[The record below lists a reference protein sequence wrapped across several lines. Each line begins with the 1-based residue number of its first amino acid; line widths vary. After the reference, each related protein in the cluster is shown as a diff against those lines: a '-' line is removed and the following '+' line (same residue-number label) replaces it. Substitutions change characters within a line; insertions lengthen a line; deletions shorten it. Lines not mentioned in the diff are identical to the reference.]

1 MPALTQ
7 IGTSGIKDNA
17 ITTAKIVDGNV
28 TTAKVADNNV
38 TVGKLASSLDLSS
51 KTVTVPSTT
60 VTTHVTPTDLTP
72 VKQDLALV
80 AFDAIRAENRSA
92 LNMPNSFVD
101 QFEDDTGI
109 DTTTQSV
116 RDTTSEYFT
125 STTPAAYGTSWQTS
139 VQANWNTY
147 SGANSAGNGTLTHSS
162 SPDNDG
168 LMITAGASTELSFPA
183 NAPIEWSMTTS
194 NSSGYGPYFGFHQLS
209 LRPTDNSGNPRN
221 TAAWSNTTLG
231 YLSGSFLTRHGSNAP
246 ATNHFRGLGG
256 DWQNQFAALRG
267 NSNQNC
273 TYRRDIDGYFRVYD
287 GLEGSGNLLGT
298 STHSNQAALFLSWGG
313 TGSHAAAASN
323 VKFRIGTAPVLNAT
337 GNFTCVNQT
346 ASSSVSSMSIVV
358 MYENSSGT
366 AALNTDLVAQVS
378 ANGGTNF
385 TTVTLTAAPNLSSTI
400 KVAKCD
406 KVSVTAGTAPK
417 YKINFANQSSGVKE
431 TRVLGVALL
440 Y

>member
-1 MPALTQ
+1 MAIDR
-7 IGTSGIKDNA
+7 IGTSGIADDA
-17 ITTAKIVDGNV
+17 V
-28 TTAKVADNNV
+28 TTAKVADGDI

-51 KTVTVPSTT
+51 KTVTVPEGT

-72 VKQDLALV
+72 VKQDVALV
-80 AFDAIRAENRSA
+80 AFEQIRADNRTA
-92 LNMPNSFVD
+92 LNMPNTFVD

-109 DTTTQSV
+109 DTITQGG
-116 RDTTSEYFT
+116 RNTSEFVS

-147 SGANSAGNGTLTHSS
+147 SGANSAGNGTLSHGS

-183 NAPIEWSMTTS
+183 NAPIEWSMSTS
-194 NSSGYGPYFGFHQLS
+194 NSSGYGPYFGFHQLA
-209 LRPTDNSGNPRN
+209 LRPTDNNGNPRN
-221 TAAWSNTTLG
+221 TSTWSNTGLG
-231 YLSGSFLTRHGSNAP
+231 FLSGSFLTRHGSNAP
-246 ATNHFRGLGG
+246 ATNHFRGVGG
-256 DWQNQFAALRG
+256 DWQNQFAAFRT
-267 NSNQNC
+267 NSQNV
-273 TYRRDIDGYFRVYD
+273 TYVRDIDGYFRVYE
-287 GLEGSGNLLGT
+287 GLEKSGTLQGT
-298 STHSNQAALFLSWGG
+298 STHQNQSALFLSWGG
-313 TGSHAAAASN
+313 TGSHAAAAGD

-346 ASSSVSSMSIVV
+346 ASSSVSSMSIVI
-358 MYENSSGT
+358 MYEDSSGT

-378 ANGGTNF
+378 ANSGTDF
-385 TTVTLTAAPNLSSTI
+385 TTVTLAAAPNLSSTI

-406 KVSVTAGTAPK
+406 AVSVTAGTVPK

-431 TRVLGVALL
+431 TRILGVALL

>member
-1 MPALTQ
+1 MAIDT
-7 IGTSGIKDNA
+7 IGTNA
-17 ITTAKIVDGNV
+17 IANTAV
-28 TTAKVADNNV
+28 TDA
-38 TVGKLASSLDLSS
+38 KLAASLNLSS
-51 KTVTVPSTT
+51 KTVVVPSST

-72 VKQDLALV
+72 VKQDVALV
-80 AFDAIRAENRSA
+80 AFEQIRADNRTA
-92 LNMPNSFVD
+92 LNMPNTFVD
-101 QFEDDTGI
+101 QFEDDTGV

-125 STTPAAYGTSWQTS
+125 STTPAAYGSSWQTS

-194 NSSGYGPYFGFHQLS
+194 NSSGYGPYFGMHSLS

-221 TAAWSNTTLG
+221 NATWSNTGLG
-231 YLSGSFLTRHGSNAP
+231 FLSGSFLTRHGSNSP
-246 ATNHFRGLGG
+246 SINHFRGLGG

-273 TYRRDIDGYFRVYD
+273 TYRRDIDGYFRVYG
-287 GLEGSGNLLGT
+287 GLEGSGTLLGT
-298 STHSNQAALFLSWGG
+298 STHQNQSALFFSFGG

-358 MYENSSGT
+358 MYEDSSGT

-385 TTVTLTAAPNLSSTI
+385 TTVTLAAAPNLTSAI

-406 KVSVTAGTAPK
+406 AVSVTAGTAPK

>member
-60 VTTHVTPTDLTP
+60 VTTHVTPTDLTS

-231 YLSGSFLTRHGSNAP
+231 YLSGSFFTRHGSNSP

-298 STHSNQAALFLSWGG
+298 STHTNQSALFLSWGG

-358 MYENSSGT
+358 MYEDSSGT
-366 AALNTDLVAQVS
+366 ASLNTDLVAQVS